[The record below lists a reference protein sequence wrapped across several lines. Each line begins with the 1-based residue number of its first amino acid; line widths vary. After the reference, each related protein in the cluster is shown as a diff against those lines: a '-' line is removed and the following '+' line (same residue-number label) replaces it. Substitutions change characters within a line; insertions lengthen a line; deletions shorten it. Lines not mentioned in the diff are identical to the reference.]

1 MVNAIRK
8 IFGMIRLNPLDNAGK
23 RCQNAVVK
31 SHRLK
36 HFVPS
41 TKSPPMAGE
50 LRVREDRTA
59 SMRAAHFSCLRGLFF
74 AHKRRNQGCSV
85 KSHTA
90 NNQRVITED
99 ELSDVQAD
107 AIIALLHSVLKGR
120 QVMQQIKLC
129 SQFINEAKGLP
140 ERGLPV
146 GCGLPVGHLR
156 LVTNSSAENQG

>member
-1 MVNAIRK
+1 M
-8 IFGMIRLNPLDNAGK
+8 
-23 RCQNAVVK
+23 
-31 SHRLK
+31 
-36 HFVPS
+36 
-41 TKSPPMAGE
+41 
-50 LRVREDRTA
+50 
-59 SMRAAHFSCLRGLFF
+59 
-74 AHKRRNQGCSV
+74 